1 MEARETWKTTPG
13 TSIVSKGNGNYD
25 EEEDKQERELRHL
38 PKQFREDE
46 RERADMYLN
55 LDMGVKEKL

>member
-1 MEARETWKTTPG
+1 M
-13 TSIVSKGNGNYD
+13 SKGNGNYD

-38 PKQFREDE
+38 PKQFREDV

-55 LDMGVKEKL
+55 LDMGVKDRL